1 MRAGAIDLPSCL
13 FRYSVFVTKQGR
25 AFLEEARELTRKI
38 TRKALELG
46 FARVGVTTADPVEG
60 YEDELCRRHGYDLWN
75 VADPDSKLRL
85 AARPRE
91 KVRRFAQIA
100 IEK

>member
-1 MRAGAIDLPSCL
+1 M
-13 FRYSVFVTKQGR
+13 
-25 AFLEEARELTRKI
+25 EETRELAQKI
-38 TRKALELG
+38 QRKALELG
-46 FARVGVTTADPVEG
+46 FARVGVTTADPTEG
-60 YEDELCRRHGYDLWN
+60 YEDELCRRCGYDIWN
-75 VADPDSKLRL
+75 VGDPDSELRL